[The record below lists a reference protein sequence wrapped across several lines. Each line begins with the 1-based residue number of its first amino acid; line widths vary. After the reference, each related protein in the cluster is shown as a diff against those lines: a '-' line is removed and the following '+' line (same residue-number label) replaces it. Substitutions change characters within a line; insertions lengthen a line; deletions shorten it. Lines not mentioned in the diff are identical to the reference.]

1 MIDLRFASEKRQVN
15 LNLIDLTR
23 FRGVSF
29 RGCFFEAN
37 FYHEVRRFK
46 IRISMIGRRDKIE
59 FCPPSN

>member
-37 FYHEVRRFK
+37 SYHEVRRFK
-46 IRISMIGRRDKIE
+46 IRISMIGTTD
-59 FCPPSN
+59 N